1 MTTSPSIPLSFR
13 PVSQPISHHDQD
25 EPEVVTDQ
33 VREAIA
39 VATTAPSS
47 VLNDSAH
54 DLPALCSV
62 IESALAC
69 ARA

>member
-1 MTTSPSIPLSFR
+1 M
-13 PVSQPISHHDQD
+13 VA
-25 EPEVVTDQ
+25 DQ

-39 VATTAPSS
+39 VATTAPST

-62 IESALAC
+62 IESVLAC
-69 ARA
+69 AGA

>member
-1 MTTSPSIPLSFR
+1 M
-13 PVSQPISHHDQD
+13 VA
-25 EPEVVTDQ
+25 DQ

-62 IESALAC
+62 IESVLAC
-69 ARA
+69 AGA